1 MLKEGKGRI
10 STYRVYW
17 IFEDQSGDEY
27 TQALSAQQAVDF
39 VRLYSAPEGA
49 EIVDVAKV
57 VNNWK

>member
-1 MLKEGKGRI
+1 MLKEGKEHV

-17 IFEDQSGDEY
+17 VLENLSGDEY
-27 TQALSAQQAVDF
+27 IQALNAQQAVDF
-39 VRLYSAPEGA
+39 IREYSAPEGA